1 MPPRFFRLAL
11 LVVGVV
17 FAFAISLVVML
28 QLIPA
33 PRRSVD
39 YMIIGGAA
47 TFSAMAIL
55 FVVMI
60 TTWYR
65 MPVGI
70 VRRRPVA
77 VADEPES

>member
-1 MPPRFFRLAL
+1 MPPRLLRAAL
-11 LVVGVV
+11 LVVGVAL
-17 FAFAISLVVML
+17 AFAVSIAVML

-47 TFSAMAIL
+47 TFAAMTVL

-65 MPVGI
+65 VPSGI
-70 VRRRPVA
+70 VRRRVVTDDPQ
-77 VADEPES
+77 P

>member
-1 MPPRFFRLAL
+1 MPPRLLRAAL
-11 LVVGVV
+11 LVVGVAL
-17 FAFAISLVVML
+17 AFAVSIAVML

-47 TFSAMAIL
+47 TFAAMSVL

-65 MPVGI
+65 VPSDI
-70 VRRRPVA
+70 VRRP
-77 VADEPES
+77 PHP

>member
-1 MPPRFFRLAL
+1 MPPRFFRSAL
-11 LVVGVV
+11 LVVGVAL
-17 FAFAISLVVML
+17 AFAVSIAVML

-47 TFSAMAIL
+47 TFSAMIVL

-65 MPVGI
+65 MPTGI
-70 VRRRPVA
+70 VRRRA
-77 VADEPES
+77 ISEEP

>member
-1 MPPRFFRLAL
+1 MPPRLLRAAL
-11 LVVGVV
+11 LVVGVAL
-17 FAFAISLVVML
+17 AFAVSIAVML

-47 TFSAMAIL
+47 TFAAMSVL

-65 MPVGI
+65 VPSGI
-70 VRRRPVA
+70 VRRP
-77 VADEPES
+77 PQL

>member
-1 MPPRFFRLAL
+1 MPPRLLRAAL
-11 LVVGVV
+11 LVVGVAL
-17 FAFAISLVVML
+17 AFAVSIAVML

-47 TFSAMAIL
+47 TFAAMSVL
-55 FVVMI
+55 FVVMN

-65 MPVGI
+65 VPSGI
-70 VRRRPVA
+70 VRRPVA
-77 VADEPES
+77 SDEPQP

>member
-1 MPPRFFRLAL
+1 MPPRFLRLVLLLAGVAL
-11 LVVGVV
+11 T
-17 FAFAISLVVML
+17 FAIAIAVMM

-47 TFSAMAIL
+47 TFAAMTVL
-55 FVVMI
+55 FLVMV

-65 MPVGI
+65 VPTGI
-70 VRRRPVA
+70 VRRRV
-77 VADEPES
+77 VTDDQQS

>member
-17 FAFAISLVVML
+17 LAFAISLVVML

-47 TFSAMAIL
+47 TFAAMAVL

-65 MPVGI
+65 LPPGI
-70 VRRRPVA
+70 VRRRVVA
-77 VADEPES
+77 ADEPEA

>member
-1 MPPRFFRLAL
+1 MPPRFFRSAL
-11 LVVGVV
+11 LVVGVAL
-17 FAFAISLVVML
+17 AFAVSIAVML

-47 TFSAMAIL
+47 TFSAMIVL

-65 MPVGI
+65 MPTGI
-70 VRRRPVA
+70 VRRRA
-77 VADEPES
+77 IGEEP

>member
-1 MPPRFFRLAL
+1 MPPRLLRSAL
-11 LVVGVV
+11 LVVGVAL
-17 FAFAISLVVML
+17 AFAVSIVVML

-47 TFSAMAIL
+47 TFAAMTVL

-65 MPVGI
+65 VPTGI
-70 VRRRPVA
+70 VRRHA
-77 VADEPES
+77 ATDEPQP

>member
-1 MPPRFFRLAL
+1 MPPRLLRSAL
-11 LVVGVV
+11 LVVGVA
-17 FAFAISLVVML
+17 FAFAVSIAVML

-47 TFSAMAIL
+47 TFAAMSVL

-65 MPVGI
+65 VPSGI
-70 VRRRPVA
+70 VRRRVA
-77 VADEPES
+77 TDEPQP

>member
-1 MPPRFFRLAL
+1 MPPRLLRSAL
-11 LVVGVV
+11 LVVGVA
-17 FAFAISLVVML
+17 FAFAVSIAVML

-47 TFSAMAIL
+47 TFAAMSVL

-65 MPVGI
+65 VPSGI
-70 VRRRPVA
+70 VRRHRA
-77 VADEPES
+77 SDEAQP

>member
-1 MPPRFFRLAL
+1 MPPRLLRSAL
-11 LVVGVV
+11 LVVGVA
-17 FAFAISLVVML
+17 FAFAVSTAVML

-47 TFSAMAIL
+47 TFAAMSVL

-65 MPVGI
+65 VPSGI
-70 VRRRPVA
+70 VRRHA
-77 VADEPES
+77 VNDDPQP

>member
-1 MPPRFFRLAL
+1 MPPRLLRSAL
-11 LVVGVV
+11 LVVGVAL
-17 FAFAISLVVML
+17 AFALSIAVML

-47 TFSAMAIL
+47 TFAAMSVL

-65 MPVGI
+65 VPSGI
-70 VRRRPVA
+70 VRRRVVTDDPQ
-77 VADEPES
+77 P

>member
-1 MPPRFFRLAL
+1 MPPRFIRSAL
-11 LVVGVV
+11 LVVGVAL
-17 FAFAISLVVML
+17 AFAVSIVVML

-39 YMIIGGAA
+39 YMIIGGAG
-47 TFSAMAIL
+47 TFAAMTVL

-65 MPVGI
+65 VPTAI
-70 VRRRPVA
+70 VRRHA
-77 VADEPES
+77 ATDEPQP

>member
-1 MPPRFFRLAL
+1 MPPRLLRSAL
-11 LVVGVV
+11 LVVGVA
-17 FAFAISLVVML
+17 FAFAVSIAVML

-47 TFSAMAIL
+47 TFAAMSVL

-65 MPVGI
+65 VPTGVI
-70 VRRRPVA
+70 RRPV
-77 VADEPES
+77 VSDEAQP

>member
-1 MPPRFFRLAL
+1 MPPRFFRMAL
-11 LVVGVV
+11 LVLGVV
-17 FAFAISLVVML
+17 FTFAISIVVML

>member
-1 MPPRFFRLAL
+1 MPPRLLRSAL
-11 LVVGVV
+11 LVVGVALS
-17 FAFAISLVVML
+17 FAVSIAVML

-47 TFSAMAIL
+47 TFSAMIVL

-65 MPVGI
+65 MPTGI
-70 VRRRPVA
+70 VRRRA
-77 VADEPES
+77 ISEEP

>member
-1 MPPRFFRLAL
+1 MPPRFFRMAL
-11 LVVGVV
+11 LVLGVV
-17 FAFAISLVVML
+17 FTFAISIVVML

-47 TFSAMAIL
+47 TFAAMAVL

-65 MPVGI
+65 MPAGI
-70 VRRRPVA
+70 VRRRVA
-77 VADEPES
+77 VDEPKP

>member
-1 MPPRFFRLAL
+1 MPPRFLRLAL
-11 LVVGVV
+11 LVVGVAL
-17 FAFAISLVVML
+17 AFVVSIAVMM

-47 TFSAMAIL
+47 TFAAMAVL

-65 MPVGI
+65 MPAGI
-70 VRRRPVA
+70 VRRRVA
-77 VADEPES
+77 SEDTQP

>member
-1 MPPRFFRLAL
+1 MPPRFLRLAL
-11 LVVGVV
+11 LVVGVAL
-17 FAFAISLVVML
+17 AFAVSIAVMM

-47 TFSAMAIL
+47 TFSAMAVL

-65 MPVGI
+65 MPAGI
-70 VRRRPVA
+70 VRRRVVTDDTQP
-77 VADEPES
+77 

>member
-1 MPPRFFRLAL
+1 MPLRFFRSAL
-11 LVVGVV
+11 LVVGVAL
-17 FAFAISLVVML
+17 AFAVSIAVML

-47 TFSAMAIL
+47 TFSAMIVL

-65 MPVGI
+65 MPTGI
-70 VRRRPVA
+70 VRRRA
-77 VADEPES
+77 ISEEP

>member
-1 MPPRFFRLAL
+1 MPPRFLRLAL
-11 LVVGVV
+11 LVAGVV
-17 FAFAISLVVML
+17 FTFAVAIVVMM

-47 TFSAMAIL
+47 TFAAMAVL
-55 FVVMI
+55 FALMV

-65 MPVGI
+65 TPVGI
-70 VRRRPVA
+70 VRRRVVVDNP
-77 VADEPES
+77 EP

>member
-1 MPPRFFRLAL
+1 MPPRFIRSAL
-11 LVVGVV
+11 LVVGVAL
-17 FAFAISLVVML
+17 AFAVSIVVML

-47 TFSAMAIL
+47 TFAAMTVL

-65 MPVGI
+65 VPTAI
-70 VRRRPVA
+70 VRRHA
-77 VADEPES
+77 ATDEPQP

>member
-1 MPPRFFRLAL
+1 MAL
-11 LVVGVV
+11 LVAGVALS
-17 FAFAISLVVML
+17 FAVSIAVML

-47 TFSAMAIL
+47 TFAAMIVL

-65 MPVGI
+65 MPPGI
-70 VRRRPVA
+70 VRRRVVA
-77 VADEPES
+77 AEDPAPKVPQS

>member
-1 MPPRFFRLAL
+1 MAL

-17 FAFAISLVVML
+17 LTFALSLVVML

-39 YMIIGGAA
+39 DMIIGGAA
-47 TFSAMAIL
+47 TCAARAVL

-65 MPVGI
+65 LPSGI
-70 VRRRPVA
+70 VRRRVVVDDP
-77 VADEPES
+77 EP

>member
-1 MPPRFFRLAL
+1 MPLPFFSLAL

>member
-1 MPPRFFRLAL
+1 MPPRFLRLAL
-11 LVVGVV
+11 LVVGVALS
-17 FAFAISLVVML
+17 FAVSIAVMM

-47 TFSAMAIL
+47 TFAAMIVL

-65 MPVGI
+65 MPTGI
-70 VRRRPVA
+70 IRRRVVVHEDPQ
-77 VADEPES
+77 P

>member
-1 MPPRFFRLAL
+1 MPPRFLRTAL
-11 LVVGVV
+11 LVIGVAL
-17 FAFAISLVVML
+17 AFAVSITVMM

-47 TFSAMAIL
+47 TFSAMIVL
-55 FVVMI
+55 FIVMI

-65 MPVGI
+65 TPTGI
-70 VRRRPVA
+70 VRHRVVTDDPRP
-77 VADEPES
+77 

>member
-1 MPPRFFRLAL
+1 MHPRLLRSAL
-11 LVVGVV
+11 LVVGVA
-17 FAFAISLVVML
+17 FAFAVSIAVML

-47 TFSAMAIL
+47 TFAAMSVL

-65 MPVGI
+65 VPSGI
-70 VRRRPVA
+70 VRRHA
-77 VADEPES
+77 VNDDPQP

>member
-1 MPPRFFRLAL
+1 MPPRLLRSAL
-11 LVVGVV
+11 LVVGVAL
-17 FAFAISLVVML
+17 AFAVSIVVML

-47 TFSAMAIL
+47 TFAAMTVL

-65 MPVGI
+65 VPSGI
-70 VRRRPVA
+70 VRRRA
-77 VADEPES
+77 VNDEPQP